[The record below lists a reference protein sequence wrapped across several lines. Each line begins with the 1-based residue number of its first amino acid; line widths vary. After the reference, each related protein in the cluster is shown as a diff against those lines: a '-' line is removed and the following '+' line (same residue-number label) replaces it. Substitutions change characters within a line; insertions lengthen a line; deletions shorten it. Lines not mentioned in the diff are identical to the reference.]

1 MTGTDNGREAYAA
14 ERAELARLLPPAPGT
29 DLPPGRHEH
38 HRERLMKLIDD
49 DSATTA
55 RARERAGAGADAHD
69 RARERAGRPGSPGR
83 PGRSR
88 LLRPSFLAPAT
99 ALAVAGAL
107 VLGYASQN
115 GAPDSA
121 GDARSVSQVLL
132 RISDAAGK
140 GEALPV
146 RDDQFVYTRDTG
158 RDVDL
163 TSGTLVV
170 GPLKESETWY
180 SQKPGPQKKLGL
192 SRMDGETLPINAEL
206 GDSEGTRPGLF
217 RPTYRWLATLP
228 TDPRQL
234 LDYLTELTPKFEGED
249 RDHAVFT
256 SIGYLVGEPLLPPDT
271 AAALFEAVA
280 LIPGVTRTSDAVD
293 ALGRKGVGIARED
306 ERTATRTEWVFD
318 PEDLTYLGWSSHL
331 TRDTE
336 YGKKGDFLGDSA
348 VIERAVVDKAGVRP
362 KG

>member
-38 HRERLMKLIDD
+38 HRERLMNLIDD
-49 DSATTA
+49 DTA
-55 RARERAGAGADAHD
+55 RAQERAGAGADAQD
-69 RARERAGRPGSPGR
+69 RARERADRPGS

-107 VLGYASQN
+107 VVGYAAQN
-115 GAPDSA
+115 GTPESA

-140 GEALPV
+140 SDAVPI
-146 RDDQFVYTRDTG
+146 RDDQFLYTRGTG

-163 TSGTLVV
+163 TSGKAVI
-170 GPLKESETWY
+170 GPLEESESWY
-180 SQKPGPQKKLGL
+180 SQKPGPQKRLGL
-192 SRMDGETLPINAEL
+192 VRQGGHTLPINAEL
-206 GDSEGTRPGLF
+206 GDSEGTRPGLH

-234 LDYLTELTPKFEGED
+234 LDYFDEITPKLEGQD
-249 RDHAVFT
+249 RDQALFE
-256 SIGYLVGEPLLPPDT
+256 SIGGLVGDPLLPPDT
-271 AAALFEAVA
+271 AAGLFEAVA
-280 LIPGVTRTSDAVD
+280 LIPGVTRTPDAVD
-293 ALGRKGVGIARED
+293 ALGRTGVGIARDD
-306 ERTATRTEWVFD
+306 ERSGVRTEWVFD
-318 PEDLTYLGWSSHL
+318 PEDLSYLGWSSHL

-336 YGKKGDFLGDSA
+336 YGKKGDFMGDSA
-348 VIERAVVDKAGVRP
+348 VIETAVVDEAGVPP

>member
-38 HRERLMKLIDD
+38 HRERLMNLIDD
-49 DSATTA
+49 DTA
-55 RARERAGAGADAHD
+55 RAQERAGAGADAQD
-69 RARERAGRPGSPGR
+69 RARERAGR

-107 VLGYASQN
+107 VVGYAAQN
-115 GAPDSA
+115 GTPEST
-121 GDARSVSQVLL
+121 GDTRSVSQVLL

-140 GEALPV
+140 GEAVPI
-146 RDDQFVYTRDTG
+146 RDDQFLYTRGTG

-163 TSGTLVV
+163 TSGKAVI
-170 GPLKESETWY
+170 GPLEESESWY

-192 SRMDGETLPINAEL
+192 VRQGGETLPINAEL
-206 GDSEGTRPGLF
+206 GDSEGTRPGLH

-234 LDYLTELTPKFEGED
+234 LDYVDEITPKLKGQD
-249 RDHAVFT
+249 RDQALFE
-256 SIGYLVGEPLLPPDT
+256 SIGGLVGDPLLPPDT
-271 AAALFEAVA
+271 AAGLFEAVA
-280 LIPGVTRTSDAVD
+280 LIPGVTRTPDAVD
-293 ALGRKGVGIARED
+293 ALGRKGVGIARDD
-306 ERTATRTEWVFD
+306 ERSGVRTEWVFD
-318 PEDLTYLGWSSHL
+318 PEDLSYLGWSSHL

-336 YGKKGDFLGDSA
+336 YGKKGDFMGDSA
-348 VIERAVVDKAGVRP
+348 VIETAVVDKAGVPP

>member
-1 MTGTDNGREAYAA
+1 MTGTDKGREAYAA

-29 DLPPGRHEH
+29 DLPPGRHQH
-38 HRERLMKLIDD
+38 HRESLMNLIDD
-49 DSATTA
+49 DTA
-55 RARERAGAGADAHD
+55 RAQGRTGADARD
-69 RARERAGRPGSPGR
+69 RARERADR

-107 VLGYASQN
+107 VLGYTAQN
-115 GAPDSA
+115 GGGPADT
-121 GDARSVSQVLL
+121 GDTRSVSQVLL

-146 RDDQFVYTRDTG
+146 RDDQFLYTRGTG

-163 TSGTLVV
+163 TSGKAVI
-170 GPLKESETWY
+170 GPLEESESWY

-192 SRMDGETLPINAEL
+192 IRQGGDTLPINAEL
-206 GDSEGTRPGLF
+206 GDSEGTRPGLN

-234 LDYLTELTPKFEGED
+234 LDYFDEITPKFEGED
-249 RDHAVFT
+249 RDQALFE
-256 SIGYLVGEPLLPPDT
+256 SIGGLVGHALLPPDT
-271 AAALFEAVA
+271 AAGLFEAVA
-280 LIPGVTRTSDAVD
+280 LIPGVTRTPDAVD
-293 ALGRKGVGIARED
+293 ALGRMGVGIARDD
-306 ERTATRTEWVFD
+306 ERSGVRTEWVFD
-318 PEDLTYLGWSSHL
+318 PEDLSYLGWSSHL
-331 TRDTE
+331 TRDTG

-348 VIERAVVDKAGVRP
+348 RIETAVVDKAGVRP
-362 KG
+362 RN

>member
-49 DSATTA
+49 DTA
-55 RARERAGAGADAHD
+55 RARGRTGADAQD
-69 RARERAGRPGSPGR
+69 RARERADR

-107 VLGYASQN
+107 VVGYAAQN
-115 GAPDSA
+115 GTPEST
-121 GDARSVSQVLL
+121 GDTRSVSQVLL

-140 GEALPV
+140 SDAVPI
-146 RDDQFVYTRDTG
+146 RDDQYLYTRGTG

-163 TSGTLVV
+163 TSGKAVI
-170 GPLKESETWY
+170 GPLEESESWY

-192 SRMDGETLPINAEL
+192 IRQGGHTLPINAEL
-206 GDSEGTRPGLF
+206 GDSEGTRPGLH

-234 LDYLTELTPKFEGED
+234 LDYVDEITPKFEGED
-249 RDHAVFT
+249 RDQALFE
-256 SIGYLVGEPLLPPDT
+256 SIGGLVGDALLPPDT
-271 AAALFEAVA
+271 AAGLFEAVA
-280 LIPGVTRTSDAVD
+280 LIPGVTRTPDAVD
-293 ALGRKGVGIARED
+293 ALGRKGVGIARDD
-306 ERTATRTEWVFD
+306 ERSGVRTEWVFD
-318 PEDLTYLGWSSHL
+318 PEDLSYLGWSSHL

-336 YGKKGDFLGDSA
+336 YGKKGDFMGDSA
-348 VIERAVVDKAGVRP
+348 VIETAVVDKAGVPP

>member
-1 MTGTDNGREAYAA
+1 MTGTDDGREAYAA

-38 HRERLMKLIDD
+38 HRERLMNLIDD
-49 DSATTA
+49 DTA
-55 RARERAGAGADAHD
+55 RARD
-69 RARERAGRPGSPGR
+69 RARERVDRPD
-83 PGRSR
+83 RSR

-107 VLGYASQN
+107 VLGYAAQN
-115 GAPDSA
+115 GGGPADT
-121 GDARSVSQVLL
+121 GDTRSVSQVLL

-140 GEALPV
+140 REALPV
-146 RDDQFVYTRDTG
+146 RDDQFLYTRGTG

-163 TSGTLVV
+163 TSGKAVI
-170 GPLKESETWY
+170 GPLEESESWY

-192 SRMDGETLPINAEL
+192 IRQGGDTLPINAEL
-206 GDSEGTRPGLF
+206 GDSEGTRPGLN

-234 LDYLTELTPKFEGED
+234 LDYFDEITPKFEGED
-249 RDHAVFT
+249 RDQALFE
-256 SIGYLVGEPLLPPDT
+256 SIGGLVGHALLPPDT
-271 AAALFEAVA
+271 AAGLFEAVA
-280 LIPGVTRTSDAVD
+280 LIPGVTRTPDAVD
-293 ALGRKGVGIARED
+293 ALGRKGVGIARDD
-306 ERTATRTEWVFD
+306 ERSGVRTEWVFD
-318 PEDLTYLGWSSHL
+318 PEDLSYLGWSSHL

-348 VIERAVVDKAGVRP
+348 RIETAVVDKAGVRP
-362 KG
+362 RN

>member
-14 ERAELARLLPPAPGT
+14 ERAELARLLPPGSGT

-38 HRERLMKLIDD
+38 HRERLMNLIDD
-49 DSATTA
+49 DTA
-55 RARERAGAGADAHD
+55 RTRD
-69 RARERAGRPGSPGR
+69 RARERAGR

-107 VLGYASQN
+107 VVGYSAQN
-115 GAPDSA
+115 GGGPSVT
-121 GDARSVSQVLL
+121 GDTRSVSQVLL

-146 RDDQFVYTRDTG
+146 RDDQFLYTRGTG

-163 TSGTLVV
+163 TSGKAVV
-170 GPLKESETWY
+170 GPLEESESWY
-180 SQKPGPQKKLGL
+180 AQKPGPQKKLGL
-192 SRMDGETLPINAEL
+192 IRQGGDTLPINAEL
-206 GDSEGTRPGLF
+206 GDSEGTRPGLN

-234 LDYLTELTPKFEGED
+234 LDYFDEITPKFEGED
-249 RDHAVFT
+249 RDQALFEA
-256 SIGYLVGEPLLPPDT
+256 IGGLVGHALLPPDT
-271 AAALFEAVA
+271 AAGLFEAVA
-280 LIPGVTRTSDAVD
+280 LIPGVTRTPDAVD
-293 ALGRKGVGIARED
+293 ALGRKGVGIARDD
-306 ERTATRTEWVFD
+306 ERSGVRTEWVFD
-318 PEDLTYLGWSSHL
+318 PEDLSYLGWSSHL

-348 VIERAVVDKAGVRP
+348 RIETAVVDRAGVRP
-362 KG
+362 RN

>member
-38 HRERLMKLIDD
+38 HRERLMNLIDD
-49 DSATTA
+49 DTA
-55 RARERAGAGADAHD
+55 RARD
-69 RARERAGRPGSPGR
+69 RARERADR

-107 VLGYASQN
+107 VVGYSAQN
-115 GAPDSA
+115 GGGPADT
-121 GDARSVSQVLL
+121 GDTRSVSQVLH
-132 RISDAAGK
+132 RMSDAAGRSD
-140 GEALPV
+140 ALPI
-146 RDDQFVYTRDTG
+146 RDDQFLYTRGTG

-163 TSGTLVV
+163 TSGKAVI
-170 GPLKESETWY
+170 GPLEESESWY

-192 SRMDGETLPINAEL
+192 IRQGGDTLPINAEL
-206 GDSEGTRPGLF
+206 GDSEGTRPGLN

-234 LDYLTELTPKFEGED
+234 LDYFDEITPKFEGED
-249 RDHAVFT
+249 RDQALFE
-256 SIGYLVGEPLLPPDT
+256 SIGGLVGHALLPPDT
-271 AAALFEAVA
+271 AAGLFEAVA
-280 LIPGVTRTSDAVD
+280 LIPGVTRTPDAVD
-293 ALGRKGVGIARED
+293 ALGRKGVGIARDD
-306 ERTATRTEWVFD
+306 ERSGVRTEWVFD
-318 PEDLTYLGWSSHL
+318 PEDLSYLGWSSHL

-336 YGKKGDFLGDSA
+336 YGEKGDFMGDSA
-348 VIERAVVDKAGVRP
+348 VIETAVVDKAGVKP
-362 KG
+362 QS

>member
-38 HRERLMKLIDD
+38 HRERLMNLIDD
-49 DSATTA
+49 DTA
-55 RARERAGAGADAHD
+55 RAQDRTGAGAGAGAGD
-69 RARERAGRPGSPGR
+69 RARERADR

-107 VLGYASQN
+107 VLGYAAQN
-115 GAPDSA
+115 GGGPADT
-121 GDARSVSQVLL
+121 GDTRSVSQVLI
-132 RISDAAGK
+132 RMSDAAGK
-140 GEALPV
+140 GEALPI
-146 RDDQFVYTRDTG
+146 RDDQFLYTRGTG

-163 TSGTLVV
+163 TSGKAVI
-170 GPLKESETWY
+170 GPLEESESWY

-192 SRMDGETLPINAEL
+192 IRQGGDTLPINAEL
-206 GDSEGTRPGLF
+206 GDSEGTRPGLN

-234 LDYLTELTPKFEGED
+234 LDYFDEITPKFEGED
-249 RDHAVFT
+249 RDQALFE
-256 SIGYLVGEPLLPPDT
+256 SIGGLVGDALLPPDT
-271 AAALFEAVA
+271 AAGLFEAVA

-293 ALGRKGVGIARED
+293 ALGRKGVGIARDD
-306 ERTATRTEWVFD
+306 ERSGVRTEWVFD
-318 PEDLTYLGWSSHL
+318 PEDLSYLGWSSHL

-336 YGKKGDFLGDSA
+336 YGKKGDFMGDSA
-348 VIERAVVDKAGVRP
+348 VIETAVVDTAGVRP
-362 KG
+362 RD